1 MKNTSFNFIHRPR
14 RLRKNENIRALVR
27 ETSITVDDLIQPI
40 FIQYGKKEKSEIPS
54 MPGIYRY
61 STDSVLSYAESLLK
75 AGITRV
81 ILFGIPD
88 KKDAV
93 GSDAI
98 SGNGI
103 IQKSISAI
111 KKNFPEMYVIS
122 DVCMC
127 EYTDHGHCGILD
139 KGDVQNDQTLEYLQ
153 KQSVSHANSGVD
165 MVAPSAMMDG
175 MVAAIRNI
183 LDKKGFEQIPIMS
196 YSVKYASAFY
206 GPFRDAADS
215 TPESGDRKRYQ
226 MDPANYREAMK
237 EMELDVA
244 VGADIVMVKPAL
256 SYLDIIKSV
265 KESCDLPVAA
275 YNVSGEYAMIKAAE
289 EKRWIDGKKARDEM
303 LLSIK
308 RAGAD
313 VIVSYFAYEWAISQ

>member
-1 MKNTSFNFIHRPR
+1 
-14 RLRKNENIRALVR
+14 
-27 ETSITVDDLIQPI
+27 
-40 FIQYGKKEKSEIPS
+40 
-54 MPGIYRY
+54 
-61 STDSVLSYAESLLK
+61 
-75 AGITRV
+75 
-81 ILFGIPD
+81 
-88 KKDAV
+88 
-93 GSDAI
+93 
-98 SGNGI
+98 
-103 IQKSISAI
+103 
-111 KKNFPEMYVIS
+111 
-122 DVCMC
+122 MC
-127 EYTDHGHCGILD
+127 EYTDHGHCGIWD

-175 MVAAIRNI
+175 MVAAIRNS
-183 LDKKGFEQIPIMS
+183 LDKNGFEQIPIMS

-215 TPESGDRKRYQ
+215 TPELGDRKRYQ

-237 EMELDVA
+237 EIELDVA
-244 VGADIVMVKPAL
+244 EGADIVMVKPAL

-265 KESCDLPVAA
+265 KESCDLTVAA
-275 YNVSGEYAMIKAAE
+275 YNVSGEYAMIKAAD
-289 EKRWIDGKKARDEM
+289 EKGWIDGKKARDEM